1 MKKLFR
7 SYLVIWAILLALFNV
22 ITFAVPTWNGLE
34 KYTASFWVGYGF
46 IMFALVGQLACAWF
60 ALGKSDNSRK
70 LFYHFSLLTV
80 SRTGLL
86 ATFVCGGACMLVSLL
101 PWWVGVILCATVL
114 AFTAIAVVK
123 ANTAAELACAIDD
136 TVKTNTFFVKS
147 LTADAQSLLARAGS
161 AELGA
166 ACKKVYEAV
175 RYSDPVSH
183 RSLASVE
190 GEITL
195 RFAALADA
203 VKTGDVS
210 VASALADELVI
221 LLRER
226 NNKCK
231 ISK

>member
-7 SYLVIWAILLALFNV
+7 SYLIIWAILLALFNV
-22 ITFAVPTWNGLE
+22 IAFAVPAWNGLK

-46 IMFALVGQLACAWF
+46 IMLALVGQLACAWF

-86 ATFVCGGACMLVSLL
+86 TTFVCGGACMLVSQL

-123 ANTAAELACAIDD
+123 ASTAADLACAIDD
-136 TVKTNTFFVKS
+136 TDKTNTLFVKS
-147 LTADAQSLLARAGS
+147 LTADAHSLLARAGS
-161 AELGA
+161 AELGV

-190 GEITL
+190 GEIML